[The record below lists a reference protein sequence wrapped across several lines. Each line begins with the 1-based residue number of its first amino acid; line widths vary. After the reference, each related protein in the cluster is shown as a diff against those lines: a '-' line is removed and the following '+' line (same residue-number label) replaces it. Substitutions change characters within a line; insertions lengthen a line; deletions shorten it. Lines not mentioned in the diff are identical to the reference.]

1 MEDAGGRDPLF
12 RAISV
17 RVGPG
22 VNPVWYPEA
31 SGSVCGGTWEA
42 EQATVGLRE
51 GFLGKARQ
59 GALRLCEHLGRG
71 PREGREEGDVGSPDV
86 LVGRRGHV
94 CEALVPVLSS
104 APAFREAMSWSLM
117 ASVCQVLGVTK

>member
-1 MEDAGGRDPLF
+1 MEDAGRRDPLF
-12 RAISV
+12 RATSMK
-17 RVGPG
+17 VGPG
-22 VNPVWYPEA
+22 VNPEWYPEA

-42 EQATVGLRE
+42 EQAAVGLRE
-51 GFLGKARQ
+51 GFLEKTRQ
-59 GALRLCEHLGRG
+59 GALRFCEHLGRG
-71 PREGREEGDVGSPDV
+71 PWEGREEGDVGSPDV

-104 APAFREAMSWSLM
+104 ARAFHEAMSRSLR